1 MKVSHELTKKYG
13 QISWMDN
20 FGETRSLRNILRE
33 LKSNVDIFR
42 EIIYLFYPINIKLNW
57 I

>member
-42 EIIYLFYPINIKLNW
+42 EIIYLFYPINIKLN
-57 I
+57 